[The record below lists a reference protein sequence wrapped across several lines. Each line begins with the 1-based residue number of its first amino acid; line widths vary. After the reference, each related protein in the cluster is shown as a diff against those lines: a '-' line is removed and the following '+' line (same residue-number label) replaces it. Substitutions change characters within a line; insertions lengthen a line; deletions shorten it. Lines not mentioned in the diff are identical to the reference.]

1 MIATA
6 GLVVLT
12 AQVSASRTFLYN
24 QGLSWSETMTRG
36 KTETSAQPAL
46 AELMGRYLSRQAG
59 AHAAGLATFDP
70 TGEVVPF
77 EAGPVQPVD
86 PRPAWEEAVAV
97 LPFFRSTG
105 AKTSEGEAL
114 TPPPQ
119 WANLVAAHEPA
130 VALAFCVGNYPQLL
144 RNLHLILH
152 RTKLTDLQ
160 PRETQAVV
168 VAELTNR
175 AKDAA
180 ANNSFPQTLLALGTL
195 RLARQFDEAGAFL
208 TAHDANVPVDW
219 RDAWANEKAALA
231 WHRGHGAEALALWQ
245 AQQPT
250 APVLFNRGM
259 ALLFLGR
266 SADARA
272 PLTQAVAQ
280 LPEAGAWHHLARLY
294 LAMAR

>member
-1 MIATA
+1 
-6 GLVVLT
+6 
-12 AQVSASRTFLYN
+12 
-24 QGLSWSETMTRG
+24 MTRG
-36 KTETSAQPAL
+36 KTETSAQPEL
-46 AELMGRYLSRQAG
+46 AELMARYLSRQAS
-59 AHAAGLATFDP
+59 AHAAGLASFDP
-70 TGEVVPF
+70 AGEVMPF

-97 LPFFRSTG
+97 LPFFRSG
-105 AKTSEGEAL
+105 AKISEAL
-114 TPPPQ
+114 APPPH

-152 RTKLTDLQ
+152 KTKLTELQ
-160 PRETQAVV
+160 PREVRAVPGPAPSV
-168 VAELTNR
+168 GA
-175 AKDAA
+175 DDPA
-180 ANNSFPQTLLALGTL
+180 ANNSFPQALLTLGSL
-195 RLARQFDEAGAFL
+195 RLAGKFDEAAAFV
-208 TAHDANVPVDW
+208 TTHDANLPADW

-231 WHRGHGAEALALWQ
+231 WHRGHGAEALALWE
-245 AQQPT
+245 AQQPS

-266 SADARA
+266 PADARA